1 MRITVTLY
9 PIVPRHP
16 TLQRIALL
24 IFPKSEPGQLQTI
37 YSTIWKI
44 RKDIIRKV
52 MIRGNAH
59 AAVHLRMINQF
70 LKLVFI
76 LQIIANILFFI

>member
-1 MRITVTLY
+1 MIPCFPANNDTDAHHCDTVSN
-9 PIVPRHP
+9 R
-16 TLQRIALL
+16 
-24 IFPKSEPGQLQTI
+24 SGQLQTI

-76 LQIIANILFFI
+76 LQIIANILFSI